1 MNTPDQGN
9 GLTRLPRPN
18 KRRPPSTLM
27 SAAPNNLS
35 SDHLVGAKDPQT
47 DARDCATH
55 ANLAQLSLPEQP
67 TSAAV
72 CLLQLGLLCINSLY
86 CSSPHWNGRARP
98 PTSSF
103 TLALQFAPLPQ
114 EQKFVIFASVLA
126 SSLNLSVR
134 PL

>member
-1 MNTPDQGN
+1 
-9 GLTRLPRPN
+9 
-18 KRRPPSTLM
+18 M

-55 ANLAQLSLPEQP
+55 ANLAQLSLPERP

-72 CLLQLGLLCINSLY
+72 CLLQLGLCTVHQQPVLFFTSLEWQ
-86 CSSPHWNGRARP
+86 SST

-103 TLALQFAPLPQ
+103 TLALRFAPLPQ

-126 SSLNLSVR
+126 SSPNLSVR